1 VSEPLATLGV
11 ELREGSAVARLA
23 GEIDLSNADELER
36 SILAE
41 TRGAPAVVLDL
52 AQVDYIDSAG
62 VVLLQRV
69 ARTLLAESRSLR
81 LAAPGA
87 TPAARIVS
95 LSALDAAIPVH
106 TSSEE
111 ALATIGAEVKPLDG

>member
-1 VSEPLATLGV
+1 VSEPLATLDV
-11 ELREGSAVARLA
+11 ERLAGPIVVARLT
-23 GEIDLSNADELER
+23 GEIDLSNAEELER

-41 TRGAPAVVLDL
+41 TRGAPTVVLDL
-52 AQVDYIDSAG
+52 SQVGYIDSAG

-69 ARTLLAESRSLR
+69 AQALVGEARSLR
-81 LAAPGA
+81 LAAPRE

-106 TSSEE
+106 PSCEE
-111 ALATIGAEVKPLDG
+111 ALAGSTAPEGG

>member
-11 ELREGSAVARLA
+11 ELRQGSAVARLA
-23 GEIDLSNADELER
+23 GEIDLSNAEELER

-81 LAAPGA
+81 LAAPGE

-106 TSSEE
+106 SSSEE
-111 ALATIGAEVKPLDG
+111 ALATIGAQGA

>member
-1 VSEPLATLGV
+1 MLSGPLATLV
-11 ELREGSAVARLA
+11 VDRLPCSAVARLD
-23 GEIDLSNADELER
+23 GEIDLSNAEELER

-41 TRGAPAVVLDL
+41 TRGSPTVVLDL
-52 AQVDYIDSAG
+52 SQVDYIDSAG

-81 LAAPGA
+81 LAAPGE

-95 LSALDAAIPVH
+95 LSALDTAIPVH
-106 TSSEE
+106 PSWEE
-111 ALATIGAEVKPLDG
+111 ALARIGGPEAG